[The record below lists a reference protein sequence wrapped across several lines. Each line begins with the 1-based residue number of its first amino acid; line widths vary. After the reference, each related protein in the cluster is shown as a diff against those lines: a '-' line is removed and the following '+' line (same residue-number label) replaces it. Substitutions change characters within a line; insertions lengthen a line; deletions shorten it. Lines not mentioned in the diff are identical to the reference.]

1 MREEMQRYFKTMFVT
16 NVYKEGMEDTDFSNT
31 TSYTHTC
38 LSDFYGSTH
47 SKPPDSWTNREPPK
61 PLRYHYV
68 KGR

>member
-16 NVYKEGMEDTDFSNT
+16 NVYKEGMEDTDFQT
-31 TSYTHTC
+31 PHPIPIHAYRTFMVAHT
-38 LSDFYGSTH
+38 LSHQIAGPIKST
-47 SKPPDSWTNREPPK
+47 PK